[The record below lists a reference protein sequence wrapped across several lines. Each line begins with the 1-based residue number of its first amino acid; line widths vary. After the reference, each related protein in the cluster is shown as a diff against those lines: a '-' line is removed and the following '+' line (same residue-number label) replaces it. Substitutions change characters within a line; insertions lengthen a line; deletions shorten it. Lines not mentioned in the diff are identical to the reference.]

1 MVDEKVEFHLPQTM
15 DIPTLD
21 YTCCRV
27 NALDKVLNQEAMPRH
42 SVEDPLEVILISYN
56 VMDSHTGEK
65 EEYARLLNTSSAYTH
80 KQSPNEVLNV

>member
-27 NALDKVLNQEAMPRH
+27 NALDKVLNQEAMPHH
-42 SVEDPLEVILISYN
+42 SVEDPLEVVLIGY
-56 VMDSHTGEK
+56 VATDSSTREK
-65 EEYARLLNTSSAYTH
+65 EKHARLLNATTANTH
-80 KQSPNEVLNV
+80 K